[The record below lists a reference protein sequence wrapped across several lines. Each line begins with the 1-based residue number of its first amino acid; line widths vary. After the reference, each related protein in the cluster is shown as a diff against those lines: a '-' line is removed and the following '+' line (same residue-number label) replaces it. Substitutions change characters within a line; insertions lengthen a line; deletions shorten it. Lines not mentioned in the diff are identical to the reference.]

1 MLNALAK
8 RLDPV
13 RISVTGGSI
22 RLNGKA
28 YDSQTLK
35 QFSSYLMQDD
45 LLFAEFTVY
54 ETLWY
59 AAYLRLGSAWTA
71 QEREQRINEL
81 LTLLEIDHR
90 RDGILSKSLISALL
104 CPCLYHNKE
113 YY

>member
-1 MLNALAK
+1 M
-8 RLDPV
+8 

-90 RDGILSKSLISALL
+90 RDGMYIVSK
-104 CPCLYHNKE
+104 
-113 YY
+113 